1 MIQEF
6 FELMG
11 RDTKTGKPY
20 RRTLE
25 VLGLDDV
32 TIDIWN
38 SRVYG
43 KNH

>member
-11 RDTKTGKPY
+11 WDTKTGKSY
-20 RRTLE
+20 RKTSE

-32 TIDIWN
+32 AKDIWN
-38 SRVYG
+38 S
-43 KNH
+43 